1 MILDLFYQE
10 TENNQVC
17 FTNPK
22 IKIEENKQS
31 PLFSYGGLAIVR
43 KIVEKLSIAETIDSK
58 LSLLKK
64 HRPYHESDHIL
75 NFVYNFLSGGDA
87 IIDIDKLRKNKGLL
101 RLLGTE
107 SYPAPT
113 TAGDFLAR
121 FKSNDIES
129 FRKILNVTQK
139 KAFSLLDNKRKKT
152 ATIDSDSS
160 IHEVYGV
167 KKEGADYSYTKKWS
181 YSALYFTLMETGDLL
196 DIDLRGGNVYSSH
209 GTSDRLSIIIKN
221 LKPHFAELRY
231 RGDSAFYDKDIVS
244 LCDKNEVEFFI
255 TADQTKKIMRE
266 VLDISEKE
274 WKSLYKNKLRKCKTK
289 KKRKKRKNHKKI
301 IGKQRNSR
309 IIEKGKSEVA
319 SFTYQPVK
327 WEKPYRFVVKRTE
340 IIDES
345 GQLPLDETLCKYRY
359 HIIVTNSDYSE
370 SRVMRIA
377 QGRGNQENLI
387 KDFKDGLSLSHIPTG
402 FFDANKIYFL
412 IAMLAWNIKTWM
424 LNLLDLDDGAVLR
437 CKRFFYLWIYH
448 ACIISRTARNWIVI
462 RLTKGEYYYRFSKAM
477 KKACS
482 L

>member
-10 TENNQVC
+10 TENNQAC

-31 PLFSYGGLAIVR
+31 PLFSYSGLAIVR
-43 KIVEKLSIAETIDSK
+43 EIIEKLSIAEIIDNN
-58 LSLLKK
+58 LSILQK

-75 NFVYNFLSGGDA
+75 NFVYNFLTGGDA
-87 IIDIDKLRKNKGLL
+87 IIDIDKLRNNEGLL

-121 FKSNDIES
+121 FRNDDIDD
-129 FRKILNVTQK
+129 FRNILKIIQN
-139 KAFSLLDNKRKKT
+139 KAFTLLDEKRKKIG
-152 ATIDSDSS
+152 TIDSDSS
-160 IHEVYGV
+160 IHEVYGI

-181 YSALYFTLMETGDLL
+181 YNALYFTLMETGDLL
-196 DIDLRGGNVYSSH
+196 DVDLRGGNVYSSQ
-209 GTSDRLSIIIKN
+209 GAVDRLETIIKN
-221 LKPHFAELRY
+221 LKPHFEELRY

-244 LCDKNEVEFFI
+244 LCDRDGVEFYI
-255 TADQTKKIMRE
+255 TADQTKKIMSKVINIPE
-266 VLDISEKE
+266 ED
-274 WKSLYKNKLRKCKTK
+274 WNSLYKKNLRKCKTK
-289 KKRKKRKNHKKI
+289 KKRKKRKNYKKK

-309 IIEKGKSEVA
+309 IIERGKSEVA
-319 SFTYQPVK
+319 SFMYQPIK

-340 IIDES
+340 IINKSGQPLLDES
-345 GQLPLDETLCKYRY
+345 LCKYTY
-359 HIIVTNSDYSE
+359 HIIVTNTDYSE
-370 SRVMRIA
+370 SKVMKIA

-387 KDFKDGLSLSHIPTG
+387 KDFKDGLGLSHIPTG

-412 IAMLAWNIKTWM
+412 IAMLAWNIKTWV
-424 LNLLDLDDGAVLR
+424 LNLLDLGDGAVLR

-448 ACIISRTARNWIVI
+448 ACIIARTARNWIVI

-477 KKACS
+477 ERVAN